1 MLVKSFTLKTI
12 SLKFILMKEGGLYDK
27 GKTKQK
33 KQKTSGTWMTRYL
46 FYKGT
51 ISTFKTSLFLNHPS
65 TILRS

>member
-1 MLVKSFTLKTI
+1 
-12 SLKFILMKEGGLYDK
+12 MKEGGLYDK